1 MAIREHDQ
9 PDSESLSILESVK
22 ELIPKQNELVADAF
36 SEFLQVY
43 SSQNI
48 SISDVS
54 EMTMFG
60 RWFGRELM
68 YMSFIRQDFVS

>member
-22 ELIPKQNELVADAF
+22 ELIPKQNKFVSDAF
-36 SEFLQVY
+36 FEFFQVY
-43 SSQNI
+43 STQNI

-54 EMTMFG
+54 EMKMFG

-68 YMSFIRQDFVS
+68 YMTFIRQDVAN